1 MQYAEE
7 GNYRGWS
14 IEAIQEHGFAGTNKK
29 TEN

>member
-7 GNYRGWS
+7 GNYRGRS